1 MYKNPLYYSH
11 ICTFLDNKI
20 KNNIID
26 LESFDFID
34 PVYWAILKFLKNLNP
49 NLKIIFPE
57 NFQAKEYVKYLSGIS
72 YSSTTVPMR
81 LVELRS
87 DIDLFTNELVNLL
100 KKDLKGYD
108 SEDMNFFKYIISE
121 LLNNAIDHGESSA
134 IVFAQ
139 KFKNDDFEIGVIDS
153 GLGFYQTI
161 KRAYNVESEGEAI
174 RKSLEKGITGSKTY
188 LYGGTTR
195 NVGHGLYVISEMI
208 KDSKG
213 ELIIVSGNTFYSFKE
228 NKVIFLKN
236 RWQGS
241 IVLIRFNL
249 SNFKKN
255 VLDLGM
261 SVYFGK
267 TLKEDDFEE
276 EIF

>member
-1 MYKNPLYYSH
+1 VYKPLYYDKLYD
-11 ICTFLDNKI
+11 FLEQQINDNP
-20 KNNIID
+20 ID
-26 LESFDFID
+26 LSTYDFVD
-34 PVYWAILKFLKNLNP
+34 PVFWAILKCLKNLNS

-57 NFQAKEYVKYLSGIS
+57 SFPAKEYVKYLSGKS
-72 YSSTTVPMR
+72 YSSNTVPMR
-81 LVELRS
+81 FVELRS

-100 KKDLKGYD
+100 RKDLEGYD
-108 SEDMNFFKYIISE
+108 SEDMEFFKYIISE

-139 KFKNDDFEIGVIDS
+139 KFRNNDFEIGVIDS
-153 GLGFYQTI
+153 GLGFYHTI

-188 LYGGTTR
+188 LYGGATR

-213 ELIIVSGNTFYSFKE
+213 ELIIVSGSTFYSYKDNKE
-228 NKVIFLKN
+228 ISLKN
-236 RWQGS
+236 KWQGS

-249 SNFKKN
+249 QNFKKY
-255 VLDLGM
+255 VLDFGM
-261 SVYFGK
+261 SVYLGK
-267 TLKEDDFEE
+267 TLNDDVVEED
-276 EIF
+276 IF